1 MLIREKI
8 KLLRQSRHWS
18 QEYLAE
24 KLGMSANSYGELE
37 RGKTKITFEKL
48 EILAQ
53 LFDTPL
59 AELCDEDTTNIFI
72 AHNNHGIQSQQNHLC
87 TLDNGAKTQ
96 HELEKAQMMIEK
108 LEAIIH
114 AQQKEI
120 SYLKEIIELMKKTQ
134 NSHAE

>member
-59 AELCDEDTTNIFI
+59 AELCNEESTNIFVI
-72 AHNNHGIQSQQNHLC
+72 HSNDQSQQNNLC
-87 TLDNGAKTQ
+87 TLDNNAKTQ
-96 HELEKAQMMIEK
+96 HELEKAQIIIEK
-108 LEAIIH
+108 LEAVIN
-114 AQQKEI
+114 AQQNEI
-120 SYLKEIIELMKKTQ
+120 TYLKEIIELMKR
-134 NSHAE
+134 SS

>member
-59 AELCDEDTTNIFI
+59 TELCDEESTNIFVI
-72 AHNNHGIQSQQNHLC
+72 HSNDQSQQNNLC
-87 TLDNGAKTQ
+87 TLDNNLKTQ
-96 HELEKAQMMIEK
+96 HELEKAQIIIEK
-108 LEAIIH
+108 LEAIIQ
-114 AQQKEI
+114 AQKNEI
-120 SYLKEIIELMKKTQ
+120 VYLKEIIELMKK
-134 NSHAE
+134 

>member
-48 EILAQ
+48 EILAR
-53 LFDTPL
+53 LFDIPL
-59 AELCDEDTTNIFI
+59 AEFCNEDATNVFI
-72 AHNNHGIQSQQNHLC
+72 AHNTWTLYHSQQNNLC
-87 TLDNGAKTQ
+87 PPDENVKSQ

-108 LEAIIH
+108 LETIIH
-114 AQQKEI
+114 AQQNEI
-120 SYLKEIIELMKKTQ
+120 TYLKEIITLMRRT
-134 NSHAE
+134 S

>member
-53 LFDTPL
+53 LFDTPI
-59 AELCDEDTTNIFI
+59 AELCDEDATNIFI
-72 AHNNHGIQSQQNHLC
+72 AHNHGIQSQQNNLC
-87 TLDNGAKTQ
+87 SSDENVKTQ
-96 HELEKAQMMIEK
+96 HKLEKAQMMIEK
-108 LEAIIH
+108 LETIVH
-114 AQQKEI
+114 AQQNEI
-120 SYLKEIIELMKKTQ
+120 TYLKEIIELMKK
-134 NSHAE
+134 SS

>member
-59 AELCDEDTTNIFI
+59 AELCNEESTNIFVI
-72 AHNNHGIQSQQNHLC
+72 HSNDQSQQNNLC
-87 TLDNGAKTQ
+87 TLDNNAKTQ
-96 HELEKAQMMIEK
+96 HELEKAQMLIEK
-108 LEAIIH
+108 LNAIIQ
-114 AQQKEI
+114 AQQNEI
-120 SYLKEIIELMKKTQ
+120 TYLKEIIELIKK
-134 NSHAE
+134 SS